1 MNAPAKTVTLQLG
14 EATITLPG
22 EVAAMA
28 YLERLLD
35 ESRPMEVLVPST
47 RRVVPAFGADFHGGK
62 YAGLTVQ
69 DNDPAE
75 LVLLPGTFRGN
86 WADAKKWAEEQG
98 GVLPS
103 RFDQLVLF
111 KNLKSEFE
119 EAYYWSSEP
128 FAGDAGYAWSQLF
141 SYGGQDYGSV
151 SNDGYRA
158 RAVRRIVIQ

>member
-35 ESRPMEVLVPST
+35 ESRPMEVLVPT
-47 RRVVPAFGADFHGGK
+47 TKRAVPAFGADFHGGK

-69 DNDPAE
+69 DNDPHE
-75 LVLLPGTFRGN
+75 LVLLPGEFQGP
-86 WADAKKWAEEQG
+86 WEKAKAWAEEQG

-111 KNLKSEFE
+111 KNLKSEFK
-119 EAYYWSSEP
+119 EAWYWSGEP
-128 FAGDAGYAWSQLF
+128 YAGGADCAWDQSF
-141 SYGGQDYGSV
+141 GSGGQGCNDV
-151 SNDGYRA
+151 SSSNRA